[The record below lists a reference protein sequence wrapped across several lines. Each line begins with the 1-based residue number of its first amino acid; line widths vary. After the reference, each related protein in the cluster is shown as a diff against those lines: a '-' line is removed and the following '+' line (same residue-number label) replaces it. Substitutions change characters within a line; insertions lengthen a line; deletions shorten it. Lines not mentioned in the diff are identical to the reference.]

1 MTRLVIRAQQRCEFS
16 LGQPAFNS
24 RSAYAITEGSKVGN
38 GQPTQMR
45 VFLRRDNDCLIQS
58 GHDTA
63 GASQRAFRPLPR
75 VSGV

>member
-1 MTRLVIRAQQRCEFS
+1 L
-16 LGQPAFNS
+16 
-24 RSAYAITEGSKVGN
+24 KVGN

-58 GHDTA
+58 EHDTA